1 MATQTPYEVLGVK
14 PDAGAEL
21 NLMPAIGFGQ
31 VLLTVVD
38 IGDIL
43 ARSGRRVSG
52 AVPGARDRRP
62 SGAVERIRQTQNG
75 IDIAVGGCS
84 GVELKVLPRIAEQ
97 ELAEERRRK
106 GMGP

>member
-1 MATQTPYEVLGVK
+1 
-14 PDAGAEL
+14 
-21 NLMPAIGFGQ
+21 MPAVGFGQ
-31 VLLTVVD
+31 VLLSVID

-43 ARSGRRVSG
+43 ARSGRRISG

-62 SGAVERIRQTQNG
+62 SWAVERIRQTQNG

-84 GVELKVLPRIAEQ
+84 GVELKVLPGVAKQ

-106 GMGP
+106 GMKIRRASCRERVKSWVGAVS